1 MKSENIEPQ
10 NTQKYAEIYNGS
22 REGQEKS
29 FCVFSRCLRLKNKR
43 IRNRTQ
49 KKIRVLR
56 AIRWQ
61 NKNNPLAKEKLRVL
75 RVIRWQ
81 KKEK

>member
-22 REGQEKS
+22 REGTGKI
-29 FCVFSRCLRLKNKR
+29 FCVISRCLRLKTTEDAKER
-43 IRNRTQ
+43 

-61 NKNNPLAKEKLRVL
+61 E
-75 RVIRWQ
+75 
-81 KKEK
+81 KKEIRC

>member
-49 KKIRVLR
+49 KKRFVFFVLSVGKIKKLRVLR

-61 NKNNPLAKEKLRVL
+61 K
-75 RVIRWQ
+75 
-81 KKEK
+81 

>member
-29 FCVFSRCLRLKNKR
+29 FCVFSRCLRLKTREYATERK
-43 IRNRTQ
+43 

-61 NKNNPLAKEKLRVL
+61 NKNNPLAKIKTS
-75 RVIRWQ
+75 
-81 KKEK
+81 

>member
-10 NTQKYAEIYNGS
+10 NTQKCAEIYNGS

-29 FCVFSRCLRLKNKR
+29 FCVFLRCLRLKNNRRRK
-43 IRNRTQ
+43 RTQ

-61 NKNNPLAKEKLRVL
+61 
-75 RVIRWQ
+75 Q
-81 KKEK
+81 KKIRC